1 MSIPRL
7 AIHRPVTM
15 FMISGVI
22 TLLGL
27 ISLTK
32 LPVDLMPEFEQPQ
45 LTVRTTYTGRRPAR
59 DGRAHHAAARTG
71 RERGARRRR
80 AWNRPSSE
88 GNSQVRLN
96 FDWGTDLVEAAD
108 EVRTRVDRMRNRLPE
123 DADPPTIFKFDS
135 NTLPIMQLGVEGDYD
150 PVTLR
155 ELAQNEISPRFE
167 RVDGVAAVNVN
178 GGLRRQ
184 IHVELSKEKITALNL
199 SVNQVVNGLRQE
211 NQNTPL
217 GEVYQGDSTFLVR
230 SQGQFQSLEDIR
242 NLVVM
247 TREGVPVYLRDIA
260 DVKDTTEQ
268 RRSFMR
274 INGSPGVQLQVQKQS
289 GKNTVA
295 GRTRRQ
301 GGSRARQP
309 RGARHQA

>member
-1 MSIPRL
+1 
-7 AIHRPVTM
+7 M

-22 TLLGL
+22 TLLGV
-27 ISLTK
+27 ISLSK

-45 LTVRTTYTGRRPAR
+45 LTVRTSYTGVGPLEMEELITRPMEQAVSAVPGVTR
-59 DGRAHHAAARTG
+59 VEST
-71 RERGARRRR
+71 
-80 AWNRPSSE
+80 SSE

-96 FDWGTDLVEAAD
+96 FDWGTDLSEAAD

-135 NTLPIMQLGVEGDYD
+135 NTLPVMQLGVEGDYD

-184 IHVELSKEKITALNL
+184 IHVELSKEKVTALNL

-217 GEVYQGDSTFLVR
+217 GEVYQGDATFWSAAR
-230 SQGQFQSLEDIR
+230 AS
-242 NLVVM
+242 
-247 TREGVPVYLRDIA
+247 
-260 DVKDTTEQ
+260 
-268 RRSFMR
+268 
-274 INGSPGVQLQVQKQS
+274 SPASKTS
-289 GKNTVA
+289 AT
-295 GRTRRQ
+295 
-301 GGSRARQP
+301 SS
-309 RGARHQA
+309 